1 METKTIVILGASAV
15 GVAALGIYGKKQYN
29 MVINDLYYNYD
40 KTSVVIKK
48 LSLTSVVLTMDFII
62 DNRGELSKDV
72 KDLKLKV
79 STGGKEITS
88 ISRDKEFK
96 ILPNTKVPI
105 NITIALDP
113 TNLIKNTLKD
123 IKLTE
128 WKQIPLTFDGSV
140 KVKVLG
146 LWMPIPFKFTYP
158 IGEFL

>member
-1 METKTIVILGASAV
+1 METKTIVILGASAF

-29 MVINDLYYNYD
+29 MVINDIYYDYD

-79 STGGKEITS
+79 STGGKEITY